1 MTRKLKYGIFA
12 LLLGWSCTEIAA
24 QPRLPEVDPKVK
36 EDPMFQLQKLN
47 QFYRYL
53 NGTYVDTLHNDQ
65 LVEKAIQA
73 MLLQLDPHSTYLT
86 QEEMKESEEMFTDGS
101 FSGIGIEFN
110 ILNDT
115 VIVVNV
121 IAGGPSEQVGLL
133 PNDRIVSA
141 PGQPVNGAESDPDIK
156 SLHCLHSRCEVPP
169 AHAS

>member
-65 LVEKAIQA
+65 LVDTSHVVATRPPLYI
-73 MLLQLDPHSTYLT
+73 PHARGDEGVRRDVHRRLF
-86 QEEMKESEEMFTDGS
+86 QW
-101 FSGIGIEFN
+101 N
-110 ILNDT
+110 RN
-115 VIVVNV
+115 
-121 IAGGPSEQVGLL
+121 
-133 PNDRIVSA
+133 
-141 PGQPVNGAESDPDIK
+141 
-156 SLHCLHSRCEVPP
+156 
-169 AHAS
+169 

>member
-65 LVEKAIQA
+65 LVERPYK
-73 MLLQLDPHSTYLT
+73 PCCCNSTPT
-86 QEEMKESEEMFTDGS
+86 
-101 FSGIGIEFN
+101 
-110 ILNDT
+110 
-115 VIVVNV
+115 
-121 IAGGPSEQVGLL
+121 
-133 PNDRIVSA
+133 
-141 PGQPVNGAESDPDIK
+141 
-156 SLHCLHSRCEVPP
+156 LHTSRKRR
-169 AHAS
+169 